1 MQEIVGRH
9 REERVQNTNT
19 KYQRANAWSKIV
31 IGAALEV
38 HSLKG
43 SGLIESISERCMLRE
58 FELRK
63 IPILSQLD
71 VKIEYKGGIVP
82 NSPD

>member
-1 MQEIVGRH
+1 METAI
-9 REERVQNTNT
+9 T

-43 SGLIESISERCMLRE
+43 AGLIESIYERCMLRE
-58 FELRK
+58 FELRR
-63 IPILSQLD
+63 IPVLSQLD
-71 VKIEYKGGIVP
+71 VKIEYKGLVFSQSLTVISTSTIAFWS
-82 NSPD
+82 N